1 MSKTNLKSFKNQ
13 LLAHLTGDDNTV
25 VAEKRWRQANAAF
38 TSHLA
43 QMNGKTVDFED
54 NVESAKEKYKLACIN
69 NGNPI
74 DDKAAYVRNVINAR
88 NAVTQAEDALDNHLI
103 ELATL
108 SGIISELAD

>member
-1 MSKTNLKSFKNQ
+1 MLFRS
-13 LLAHLTGDDNTV
+13 HLTGDDNTV

-54 NVESAKEKYKLACIN
+54 NVESAKENYKLACIN

-74 DDKAAYVRNVINAR
+74 DDKAAYVRNVINAH
-88 NAVTQAEDALDNHLI
+88 NNVTKAEDALHDHLV
-103 ELATL
+103 ELNAL
-108 SGIISELAD
+108 EGVISELAD